1 MSNDSRTKN
10 AARNLFFGTI
20 TRIYNLIIPFL
31 MRTAMIYWL
40 GMEYV
45 GLNSLFTSIL
55 SVLNL
60 AELGVGSAMTFSM
73 YKPIAEQDTTRIC
86 ALMRLYKIYYRIV
99 GAVILV
105 AGLVIIPVLPMLVKK
120 DLPPNVNLYVLY
132 LINLLTTVVSY
143 WLFAY
148 KNCLLFAHQRNDIGD
163 KIGYV
168 INTVKYGVQLAVL
181 YFMRDYYAYII
192 VALLSGVVS
201 NIVTAIVV
209 DKLYPQYKAM
219 GKLPKEDVQ
228 IINKRIKDLFTS
240 KIGSVVY
247 DSADTLVISAFLGLT
262 ALAKYQNYF
271 FVMNT
276 IFGFVT
282 LITSSSLAGIGNSLV
297 TESEEKNYKDLRKF
311 TFLLSWLSAFCICC
325 FACLYQPFMTLW
337 VGKDNLL
344 PYGMVLILC
353 AYFIIRQINNLL
365 NLYKDAAGMW
375 HEDRWRPLICSL
387 VNLVVNLIL
396 VQFWG
401 LYGILIS
408 TIIAMLVVGM
418 PWLAHNL
425 FTVVFHCSWKPYV
438 GRTLRYV
445 ALAAVCCGVC
455 VGICHFITLPS
466 LIVTMI
472 LRLLVCAVL
481 PNGVF
486 LIAYRKTDEFA
497 YFAGLLNRLT
507 KGKVPVLRRWS
518 GC

>member
-1 MSNDSRTKN
+1 
-10 AARNLFFGTI
+10 
-20 TRIYNLIIPFL
+20 
-31 MRTAMIYWL
+31 
-40 GMEYV
+40 
-45 GLNSLFTSIL
+45 
-55 SVLNL
+55 
-60 AELGVGSAMTFSM
+60 
-73 YKPIAEQDTTRIC
+73 
-86 ALMRLYKIYYRIV
+86 
-99 GAVILV
+99 
-105 AGLVIIPVLPMLVKK
+105 
-120 DLPPNVNLYVLY
+120 
-132 LINLLTTVVSY
+132 
-143 WLFAY
+143 
-148 KNCLLFAHQRNDIGD
+148 
-163 KIGYV
+163 
-168 INTVKYGVQLAVL
+168 
-181 YFMRDYYAYII
+181 
-192 VALLSGVVS
+192 
-201 NIVTAIVV
+201 
-209 DKLYPQYKAM
+209 M

-240 KIGSVVY
+240 KIGGVVY

-344 PYGMVLILC
+344 PYGMVIILC

-365 NLYKDAAGMW
+365 CLYKDAAGMW

-387 VNLVVNLIL
+387 VNLVVNLIM

-408 TIIAMLVVGM
+408 TIVAILVVGM
-418 PWLAHNL
+418 PWLTHNL
-425 FTVVFHCSWKPYV
+425 FTVVFRRDWKPYV
-438 GRTLRYV
+438 KRTVQYV
-445 ALAAVCCGVC
+445 VLSAVCCAVC
-455 VGICHFITLPS
+455 VGIAHYITLPS
-466 LIVTMI
+466 SILTMI

>member
-1 MSNDSRTKN
+1 M
-10 AARNLFFGTI
+10 
-20 TRIYNLIIPFL
+20 
-31 MRTAMIYWL
+31 
-40 GMEYV
+40 
-45 GLNSLFTSIL
+45 
-55 SVLNL
+55 
-60 AELGVGSAMTFSM
+60 
-73 YKPIAEQDTTRIC
+73 
-86 ALMRLYKIYYRIV
+86 
-99 GAVILV
+99 
-105 AGLVIIPVLPMLVKK
+105 
-120 DLPPNVNLYVLY
+120 
-132 LINLLTTVVSY
+132 
-143 WLFAY
+143 
-148 KNCLLFAHQRNDIGD
+148 
-163 KIGYV
+163 
-168 INTVKYGVQLAVL
+168 
-181 YFMRDYYAYII
+181 
-192 VALLSGVVS
+192 
-201 NIVTAIVV
+201 
-209 DKLYPQYKAM
+209 
-219 GKLPKEDVQ
+219 
-228 IINKRIKDLFTS
+228 
-240 KIGSVVY
+240 VY

-418 PWLAHNL
+418 PWLTHNL

-445 ALAAVCCGVC
+445 ALAAVCCGAC
-455 VGICHFITLPS
+455 VGVCHFITLPS

>member
-31 MRTAMIYWL
+31 MRTAVIYWL
-40 GMEYV
+40 GMEYE
-45 GLNSLFTSIL
+45 GLGGVFSSVL

-73 YKPIAEQDTTRIC
+73 YKPIAEHDTARIC
-86 ALMRLYKIYYRIV
+86 ALMRLYKLYYRII
-99 GAVILV
+99 GAIILI
-105 AGLVIIPVLPMLVKK
+105 AGLAVMPALPLLIKK
-120 DLPPNVNLYVLY
+120 DLPSDINLYALY
-132 LINLLTTVVSY
+132 LINLFNTVISY

-148 KNCLLFAHQRNDIGD
+148 KNCLLYAHQRNDIGD

-168 INTVKYGVQLAVL
+168 LNTVMYVIQIIIL
-181 YFMRDYYAYII
+181 YCTHNYYLYI
-192 VALLSGVVS
+192 VVS
-201 NIVTAIVV
+201 FFFGIINNLVISSVV
-209 DKLYPQYKAM
+209 NKLYPQYKAV
-219 GKLPKEDVQ
+219 GSLPKEETQ
-228 IINKRIKDLFTS
+228 IINHRIRDLFTS
-240 KIGSVVY
+240 KIGSIVY
-247 DSADTLVISAFLGLT
+247 DSADTLVISSFLGLT
-262 ALAKYQNYF
+262 MLAQYQNYF
-271 FVMNT
+271 YILSAVFN
-276 IFGFVT
+276 FVT
-282 LITSSSLAGIGNSLV
+282 LITRSSLAGIGNSLV
-297 TESEEKNYKDLRKF
+297 VESEEKNYKDLRKF

-337 VGKDNLL
+337 VGEENLL
-344 PYGMVLILC
+344 PYGMVVILC
-353 AYFIIRQINNLL
+353 AYFVIRQINNLL
-365 NLYKDAAGMW
+365 CLYKDASGMW

-408 TIIAMLVVGM
+408 TIFAMLAVGM
-418 PWLAHNL
+418 PWLTHNL

-445 ALAAVCCGVC
+445 VLAALCCGAC
-455 VGICHFITLPS
+455 VGISHFITLPS

-486 LIAYRKTDEFA
+486 FLAYRKTEEFA
-497 YFAGLLNRLT
+497 YFAGLLNRMT

>member
-209 DKLYPQYKAM
+209 DKLYPQY
-219 GKLPKEDVQ
+219 
-228 IINKRIKDLFTS
+228 N
-240 KIGSVVY
+240 
-247 DSADTLVISAFLGLT
+247 
-262 ALAKYQNYF
+262 
-271 FVMNT
+271 
-276 IFGFVT
+276 
-282 LITSSSLAGIGNSLV
+282 LV

-418 PWLAHNL
+418 PWLTHNL

-445 ALAAVCCGVC
+445 VLAAVCCGAC
-455 VGICHFITLPS
+455 VGVCHFITLPS

>member
-10 AARNLFFGTI
+10 ATRNLVFGTI
-20 TRIYNLIIPFL
+20 TRIYNLIVPFI
-31 MRTAMIYWL
+31 MRTVVIYWL
-40 GMEYV
+40 GMEYE
-45 GLNSLFTSIL
+45 GLGGVFSSVL

-73 YKPIAEQDTTRIC
+73 YKPIAQQDTMRIC
-86 ALMRLYKIYYRIV
+86 ALMRLYKLYYRAV
-99 GAVILV
+99 GAIILV
-105 AGLVIIPVLPMLVKK
+105 IGLAIMPALPLLIKK
-120 DLPPNVNLYVLY
+120 DLPPDINLYALY
-132 LINLLTTVVSY
+132 LINLTTTVVSY

-163 KIGYV
+163 KIGYI
-168 INTVKYGVQLAVL
+168 INTLKYGVQIAVL
-181 YFMRDYYAYII
+181 YFTRNYYLY
-192 VALLSGVVS
+192 VMLALLGGIVG

-209 DKLYPQYKAM
+209 DKLYPQYKAF
-219 GKLPKEDVQ
+219 GKLPKEEVQ

-271 FVMNT
+271 YILSAV
-276 IFGFVT
+276 FGFVT

-297 TESEEKNYKDLRKF
+297 TESEEKNYCDLRKF

-387 VNLVVNLIL
+387 VNLVVNLIM

-401 LYGILIS
+401 LYGILLS

-418 PWLAHNL
+418 PWLTHNL

-445 ALAAVCCGVC
+445 ALAAICCGAC
-455 VGICHFITLPS
+455 VGICHFITLSS

-472 LRLLVCAVL
+472 LRFLVCALL
-481 PNGVF
+481 PNAVF
-486 LIAYRKTDEFA
+486 FIAYRKTDEFV